1 LHDFVQNTQGGTLGV
16 TGMIAFVF
24 IAIMMLSRIEETFND
39 IWGVARGRGWLTR
52 VVLYWT
58 AITLGPL
65 LMLTAVSLA
74 GGSQVQAVKDYF
86 QQVPM
91 LGDLILKL
99 LPLVVL
105 WLAFSLIYQIVPNTK
120 VQFPAALAGGV
131 TAGTLWHLNNLFGF
145 VYVSNVVQSSGMYGK
160 VFLVPVFMLG
170 LYFSWAILLFGAQIA
185 YAFQNR
191 AAYLQDRL
199 ADNVNQRGREFVALR
214 IMTLVGQRFQNGL
227 KPASVIQLANE
238 LGVPSRLTQQILR
251 TLSAAHLVME
261 VGGVETAYVPARP
274 LDTINA
280 HHILL
285 ALRSGSGREL
295 PMAEAPALAEIYGEF
310 ARIEDAERSASE
322 KISLLA
328 LASRAEQPAI
338 TAPPTGNVEKQITH
352 ITDALVVEEI
362 SKTARA
368 ETGSP
373 KASEEPEPEASN
385 PPAKPAADISP
396 EKKSRPRD
404 IVRPEERDF
413 PL

>member
-1 LHDFVQNTQGGTLGV
+1 
-16 TGMIAFVF
+16 
-24 IAIMMLSRIEETFND
+24 
-39 IWGVARGRGWLTR
+39 
-52 VVLYWT
+52 
-58 AITLGPL
+58 
-65 LMLTAVSLA
+65 
-74 GGSQVQAVKDYF
+74 
-86 QQVPM
+86 
-91 LGDLILKL
+91 
-99 LPLVVL
+99 
-105 WLAFSLIYQIVPNTK
+105 
-120 VQFPAALAGGV
+120 
-131 TAGTLWHLNNLFGF
+131 
-145 VYVSNVVQSSGMYGK
+145 
-160 VFLVPVFMLG
+160 
-170 LYFSWAILLFGAQIA
+170 
-185 YAFQNR
+185 
-191 AAYLQDRL
+191 
-199 ADNVNQRGREFVALR
+199 
-214 IMTLVGQRFQNGL
+214 
-227 KPASVIQLANE
+227 
-238 LGVPSRLTQQILR
+238 
-251 TLSAAHLVME
+251 
-261 VGGVETAYVPARP
+261 VPARP